1 MPAKEEKKES
11 KWIPLEEKKDDVNK
25 TINEF
30 VKPDLEPIVMPLEI
44 YEEQKRYPYIVE
56 LLNIADLKDNLKE
69 IIEGIDENIKK
80 NIRYRRWQPTT
91 NAYREVLNQIKSEA
105 KISEHMS
112 NIDIVNQ
119 IYYFLAFKDIVFN
132 QYNI

>member
-1 MPAKEEKKES
+1 
-11 KWIPLEEKKDDVNK
+11 
-25 TINEF
+25 
-30 VKPDLEPIVMPLEI
+30 MPLEI

-80 NIRYRRWQPTT
+80 SIRYRRWQPTT